1 MTLRPPSR
9 PVGRVIFLAAALLL
23 AALIAVPMSGA
34 ALAQA
39 PDTDNDDIRLVNKDR
54 QMVERKKEGE
64 FVARPVF
71 SRQVPVLHYS
81 IRHPD
86 TGEWVTETYRV
97 QGGEKK
103 LSEGWEY
110 TFEYPALD
118 EQPELDPEQAYL
130 LALAVP
136 RIGGGERHV
145 FHALIPVH
153 QPRGLWDRVL
163 GALDPDRWA
172 RAAAGW
178 LIQGAHGTLCGVVEG
193 VTGTEVDECGGKARG
208 LMGDIL
214 TGTPPNLTYQHE
226 FVQKAWGAVWAVTTG
241 ALMVILG
248 WMGLS
253 FIVQEHLGRHQS
265 GWREM
270 VPRLVLGLTAAAS
283 SLWWCALVIDVAHA
297 VSQFIAAELEVT
309 PGDLLRAPL
318 DPLLTA
324 VQAANTGLAVFIA
337 LLYLVFGFFV
347 LYLLV
352 QMILRLA
359 LIDIL
364 LCLAPIA
371 LGLWIL
377 PHTAGW
383 GKHWLRLFMTA
394 VFQQAIQLIAVALAF
409 AFLEEFA
416 DITGGEAAQDLV
428 WMLLMAI
435 AFMYLAG
442 RVPSMLG
449 HHGTF
454 DAWLHTLYFGMSLP
468 GSMMRSARSI
478 GLMAGGAAG
487 GPAGMAAATAATG
500 AASAAATAAGAVNS
514 AAQGSTAPA
523 QSGPTPR
530 SQGP

>member
-1 MTLRPPSR
+1 
-9 PVGRVIFLAAALLL
+9 
-23 AALIAVPMSGA
+23 MS
-34 ALAQA
+34 
-39 PDTDNDDIRLVNKDR
+39 
-54 QMVERKKEGE
+54 
-64 FVARPVF
+64 
-71 SRQVPVLHYS
+71 
-81 IRHPD
+81 
-86 TGEWVTETYRV
+86 
-97 QGGEKK
+97 
-103 LSEGWEY
+103 
-110 TFEYPALD
+110 
-118 EQPELDPEQAYL
+118 
-130 LALAVP
+130 
-136 RIGGGERHV
+136 
-145 FHALIPVH
+145 
-153 QPRGLWDRVL
+153 
-163 GALDPDRWA
+163 
-172 RAAAGW
+172 
-178 LIQGAHGTLCGVVEG
+178 
-193 VTGTEVDECGGKARG
+193 
-208 LMGDIL
+208 DIL
-214 TGTPPNLTYQHE
+214 TGTPPDLTYLHPFIQ
-226 FVQKAWGAVWAVTTG
+226 QAWMVVWAITSG
-241 ALMVILG
+241 ALAVILG

-297 VSQFIAAELEVT
+297 VSQFIAVSLDVT
-309 PGDLLRAPL
+309 PGALLRAPL
-318 DPLLTA
+318 EPLLTA
-324 VQAANTGLAVFIA
+324 VETANTGLAVFIA

-383 GKHWLRLFMTA
+383 GRHWLRLFMTT

-409 AFLEEFA
+409 AFLEDFA
-416 DITGGEAAQDLV
+416 AIAAFEPSEDLV
-428 WMLLMAI
+428 WKLLMAI

-449 HHGTF
+449 NHGTF

-478 GLMAGGAAG
+478 GLIAGGAAG
-487 GPAGMAAATAATG
+487 GPAGVAAASAATG
-500 AASAAATAAGAVNS
+500 AARAAATTAAGAVNS
-514 AAQGSTAPA
+514 AAQSSTAPA